1 MCLVSEGDVTPER
14 IRIAVLLLGL
24 DREEKPRTQSEVCS
38 ISKLSKS
45 TVSSH
50 VARLLSSDFIT
61 KLTNGRLNILYG
73 RGRRYAI
80 LESQI
85 NGRILAEMAAEAS
98 NTLNEGAV
106 TGSEQK
112 VAPPI
117 TFRVHIPG
125 AWCKFRVEKEGLI
138 EEAKFK
144 EGFPPQTIFGKNG
157 KAKNIRGSENWYG
170 SFVMAKEGATMKYQ
184 LRYQRGKTSCFFY
197 ISIEEGLLV
206 GRYDVLDVE
215 IVKRKFLAA
224 CFPMLAWLEK
234 HAEWRFEKDGT
245 GNYVMLN
252 EFTKDR
258 LHFAGVGPLFD
269 KIIDCC
275 GGEKFGV
282 SGETG
287 AWIDSSP
294 GPMEVE
300 FGSEQY
306 VAAVMGLPKTSAEV
320 EALKKEQQAIC
331 GQITEI
337 KRTLNE
343 SLGIVGQV
351 VRIQNMSV
359 KSLMAQV
366 QMNEASDAP
375 KESTYVPSVEFKSGG
390 MYG

>member
-1 MCLVSEGDVTPER
+1 
-14 IRIAVLLLGL
+14 
-24 DREEKPRTQSEVCS
+24 
-38 ISKLSKS
+38 
-45 TVSSH
+45 

-85 NGRILAEMAAEAS
+85 NGRILAEMATEAS

-184 LRYQRGKTSCFFY
+184 LRYQRGKISCFFY

-215 IVKRKFLAA
+215 IVKRRFLAA

-234 HAEWRFEKDGT
+234 HAGWRFDKDGT

-258 LHFAGVGPLFD
+258 LQSGYYDKVPERDARSAYIEDRHVMAGKP
-269 KIIDCC
+269 
-275 GGEKFGV
+275 
-282 SGETG
+282 
-287 AWIDSSP
+287 
-294 GPMEVE
+294 
-300 FGSEQY
+300 
-306 VAAVMGLPKTSAEV
+306 
-320 EALKKEQQAIC
+320 
-331 GQITEI
+331 
-337 KRTLNE
+337 
-343 SLGIVGQV
+343 
-351 VRIQNMSV
+351 MSV
-359 KSLMAQV
+359 PDFLIVPQKGKRAIRSTEDKAMNTNIAMAEILSREPAKKSQRKLNRRM
-366 QMNEASDAP
+366 
-375 KESTYVPSVEFKSGG
+375 
-390 MYG
+390 